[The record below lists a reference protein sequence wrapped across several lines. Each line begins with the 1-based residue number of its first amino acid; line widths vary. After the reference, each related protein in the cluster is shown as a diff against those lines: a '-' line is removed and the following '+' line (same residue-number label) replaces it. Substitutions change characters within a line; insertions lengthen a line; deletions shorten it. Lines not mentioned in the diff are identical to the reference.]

1 MQVWASVN
9 EADIGQIKPDL
20 AVTFTVDAFPG
31 KVFTGKVEKVR
42 LNANQTQ
49 NVVTYTVEV
58 ITDNS
63 SGMLLPYMTAN
74 VQFEVEEHKDVLM
87 VANAALRWVPTQA
100 QIAPEARA
108 GAGSGDATRGPA
120 QAAEMASPAANPAPR
135 NERPAARCGSRTGT
149 SLNP

>member
-1 MQVWASVN
+1 MRRISGISN
-9 EADIGQIKPDL
+9 RTSRSL
-20 AVTFTVDAFPG
+20 SRSTRFPARVHRKG
-31 KVFTGKVEKVR
+31 GKVR
-42 LNANQTQ
+42 LDANQTQ

-100 QIAPEARA
+100 QIAPEAR
-108 GAGSGDATRGPA
+108 GGRDRGTQREAPA
-120 QAAEMASPAANPAPR
+120 QAAEMASPAQTQHRGTKDPR
-135 NERPAARCGSRTGT
+135 HVVGRGRELR
-149 SLNP
+149 